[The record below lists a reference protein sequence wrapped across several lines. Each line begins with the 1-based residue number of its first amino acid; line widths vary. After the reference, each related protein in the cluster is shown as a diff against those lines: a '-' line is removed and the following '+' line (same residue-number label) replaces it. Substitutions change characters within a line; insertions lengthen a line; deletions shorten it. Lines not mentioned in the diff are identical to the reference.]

1 MGVGYQGLQLTLLA
15 KRRNADFSRTIT
27 LGRQNH
33 YMHAQFLRE
42 MCERFEVPLRDHD
55 VEQAFL
61 TDYAEGM
68 FRALGAQTVDSMDA
82 SDYEGANII
91 HDLNRPIGRSLI
103 RKYTCVADFGTLE
116 HIYNF
121 PTALKNATDMLVE
134 GGWFMSC
141 TIANNFMG
149 HGFYQF
155 SPELFLRYLP
165 ANGFTDVEVFLVPCR
180 NFPYF
185 FKVNDPKDLR
195 GRVELVNAEPVVLSV
210 LAYKR
215 KHVSDMVAPI
225 QSDYYDQFWK
235 GRDVN
240 RGSLPPPADPH
251 INSMVAAMRQR
262 VTELLTLPEEIS
274 PTLVHGFAN
283 SMHYSLIDPAKV

>member
-1 MGVGYQGLQLTLLA
+1 MGVGYQGLQLALLA
-15 KRRNADFSRTIT
+15 KRRDVDFSRTIT

-33 YMHAQFLRE
+33 FMHAQFLQE
-42 MCERFEVPLRDHD
+42 MCDRFGVALREQD
-55 VEQAFL
+55 VKDAFVN
-61 TDYAEGM
+61 DYAEGV
-68 FRALGAQTVDSMDA
+68 FRALGAKTVDSIDA
-82 SDYEGANII
+82 SNYEGANII
-91 HDLNRPIGRSLI
+91 HDMNRPIGRSLI
-103 RKYTCVADFGTLE
+103 RKYTCVVDFGTLE

-134 GGWFMSC
+134 GGWFLSA

-165 ANGFTDVEVFLVPCR
+165 ANGFTDVEVFLVPFR
-180 NFPYF
+180 NFPYY

-195 GRVELVNAEPVVLSV
+195 GRVELVNAEPIVMSV
-210 LAYKR
+210 LARKR

-225 QSDYYDQFWK
+225 QSDYYEQFWK
-235 GRDVN
+235 GQDVN
-240 RGSLPPPADPH
+240 RGTLPPPADPQ
-251 INSMVAAMRQR
+251 INAWSPTCGSARPNCC
-262 VTELLTLPEEIS
+262 TLPETIS
-274 PTLVHGFAN
+274 PALVHGFSN

>member
-1 MGVGYQGLQLTLLA
+1 MGVGYQGLQLALLA

-33 YMHAQFLRE
+33 FMHAQFLQE
-42 MCERFEVPLRDHD
+42 MCARFEVPLREQD
-55 VEQAFL
+55 VNDAFVN
-61 TDYAEGM
+61 DYAEGV
-68 FRALGAQTVDSMDA
+68 FRALGAKTVDSIDA
-82 SDYEGANII
+82 SGYEGATII
-91 HDLNRPIGRSLI
+91 HDMNRPIGRSLI
-103 RKYTCVADFGTLE
+103 RKYTCVVDFGTLE

-134 GGWFMSC
+134 GGCFLSV

-165 ANGFTDVEVFLVPCR
+165 ANGFTDVEVYLVPFR

-185 FKVNDPKDLR
+185 FKVRDPKELR
-195 GRVELVNAEPVVLSV
+195 GRVELVNAEPIVMSV
-210 LAYKR
+210 IAYKR
-215 KHVSDMVAPI
+215 KHVSEMVTPI
-225 QSDYYDQFWK
+225 QSDYYEQFWK
-235 GRDVN
+235 GQDVN
-240 RGSLPPPADPH
+240 RGTLPPPADPQ
-251 INSMVAAMRQR
+251 INAMVADMRQR
-262 VTELLTLPEEIS
+262 ATELLTLPETIS
-274 PTLVHGFAN
+274 PALAHGFTN